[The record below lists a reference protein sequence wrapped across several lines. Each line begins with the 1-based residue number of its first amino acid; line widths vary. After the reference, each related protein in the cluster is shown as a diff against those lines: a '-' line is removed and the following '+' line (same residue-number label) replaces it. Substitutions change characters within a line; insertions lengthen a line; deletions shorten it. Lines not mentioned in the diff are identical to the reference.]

1 LPDDVNTIPLFRNN
15 LVKAIVNENTRVM
28 ALIDTG
34 ASVTAISTRFLQILR
49 QNGHICTV
57 YKAPEI
63 DLNSVSGNRL
73 DILGQVYLRVRI
85 AQFLLRIPVY
95 VIANMQKLFIL
106 GNDTLS
112 KYRMIINYQTQRL
125 YVKSFA
131 DIFALNSVLIP
142 PKKQI
147 QLCCR
152 VKHPLTTS
160 IIGHIDQ
167 KPNIRKAGLCAVVKT
182 LTAQRGNYL
191 ELYCQKQF
199 RSASYY

>member
-15 LVKAIVNENTRVM
+15 LVKTIINDNTRVM

-34 ASVTAISTRFLQILR
+34 ASVTAISTKFLQILR

-73 DILGQVYLRVRI
+73 DVLGQVYLRVRI

-106 GNDTLS
+106 GHDTLS

-131 DIFALNSVLIP
+131 DIFAISSVMIP

-152 VKHPLTTS
+152 VKQTF
-160 IIGHIDQ
+160 D
-167 KPNIRKAGLCAVVKT
+167 
-182 LTAQRGNYL
+182 YW
-191 ELYCQKQF
+191 
-199 RSASYY
+199 YYRPY